1 MADLFPSFARKREV
15 TNFAPQTKAVEAV
28 RKAVLAMSDA
38 ERDRFHCLVADVART
53 LAWAAGR
60 RDWVS
65 LMEETT
71 RAMGEDY
78 GIAVRKMNLA
88 ESLESALWAS
98 MRAHPNPMY
107 RLALGLVTL
116 RLRLGIAWVEK
127 TVLAVRDLAGAM
139 ILDAFEGAELSPSEL
154 AAPAPEDFRVG
165 EWPAVGDLFAAVR
178 DSVFSRAMDRHG
190 VLTEGVA
197 TSMALRDAFDIEVPA
212 AGRPASPCFDV
223 PLRNTKETGPKGA
236 LSEAKKLFDAEIA
249 AATLERMGTTP
260 DARTLVSVPQALTIA
275 SELWGERLEAGAAD
289 LIGAEAASELRRRC
303 HATLAYGRATTSA
316 FILLVMIAE
325 SRWLTLAGAASG
337 NAAAIAPI
345 LDVGGSWPS
354 VIPPEGVTVRAVDE
368 ADEPKEKA
376 ILKRNEWN
384 GRDFKWYW
392 AALVIGLMIY
402 GWAVQVGLL

>member
-28 RKAVLAMSDA
+28 RKAVVAMNEE

-65 LMEETT
+65 LVEATT
-71 RAMGEDY
+71 REMDEDY

-88 ESLESALWAS
+88 ESLESALWVS

-127 TVLAVRDLAGAM
+127 SVLAVRDFAGAM
-139 ILDAFEGAELSPSEL
+139 ILDAFEEAELSPTEL

-165 EWPAVGDLFAAVR
+165 EWPAVGDLFGAVR
-178 DSVFSRAMDRHG
+178 ETVFSRAMDRHG

-197 TSMALRDAFDIEVPA
+197 TSMALRDAFEIDPPA
-212 AGRPASPCFDV
+212 GGRPASPCFDV

-236 LSEAKKLFDAEIA
+236 LSEVTKLFDADIA
-249 AATLERMGTTP
+249 AATLERLGITP
-260 DARTLVSVPQALTIA
+260 DARTLVSVPHALTIA
-275 SELWGERLEAGAAD
+275 SQIWGERLEAGAAD
-289 LIGAEAASELRRRC
+289 LIGADAAAELRRRC
-303 HATLAYGRATTSA
+303 HATLTFGRATTSA
-316 FILLVMIAE
+316 FILLVMVAE
-325 SRWLTLAGAASG
+325 SRWLTLAGPATG
-337 NAAAIAPI
+337 DAAAIAPI
-345 LDVGGSWPS
+345 LNVGGSWPS

-368 ADEPKEKA
+368 TEEPKEKA

-392 AALVIGLMIY
+392 AALVIGLMLY
-402 GWAVQVGLL
+402 GWAIQVGLI

>member
-15 TNFAPQTKAVEAV
+15 TNFAPQTKALEAV
-28 RKAVLAMSDA
+28 RKAVVGMTAE

-60 RDWVS
+60 RDWLS
-65 LMEETT
+65 LLEETT

-88 ESLESALWAS
+88 ESLESALWVS
-98 MRAHPNPMY
+98 MRAHPNPLY

-127 TVLAVRDLAGAM
+127 SVLTARDFAGAM
-139 ILDAFEGAELSPSEL
+139 ILDAFDDAELSASAL
-154 AAPAPEDFRVG
+154 AAPAPEDFRIG
-165 EWPAVGDLFAAVR
+165 EWPAVGDLFGAVR
-178 DSVFSRAMDRHG
+178 EAVFSRAMDRHG
-190 VLTEGVA
+190 VLTEGIA
-197 TSMALRDAFDIEVPA
+197 TSMALRDAFDIDPPA
-212 AGRPASPCFDV
+212 AGRPASPCYDV

-236 LSEAKKLFDAEIA
+236 LSEAAKLFNAEIA
-249 AATLERMGTTP
+249 AATLERLGITP

-275 SELWGERLEAGAAD
+275 SELWGERLEAGAAEMV
-289 LIGAEAASELRRRC
+289 GAEAARELRRRC
-303 HATLAYGRATTSA
+303 HATLAYGRSTTPA

-325 SRWLTLAGAASG
+325 SRWLTLAGPAAG
-337 NAAAIAPI
+337 KADAIAPI
-345 LDVGGSWPS
+345 LDVGGSWPA
-354 VIPPEGVTVRAVDE
+354 VVPPKGVTVRAADE

-376 ILKRNEWN
+376 ILKRNEWT

-392 AALVIGLMIY
+392 AVLVIALMLY